1 MPSPQRPCQ
10 AYLLDGQEATIS
22 TDSCVLGGAVIRP
35 PPLSAQG
42 HVQPEGLARPATR
55 QPFLCVLLDDLSL
68 KAAKGG
74 IPTGKSK
81 EKEGRRGQVP
91 PKGPSNSAPLH
102 PPRQG
107 RHQTPEEPCPLVGPQ
122 DLPLRQWT
130 YMPVPVVTES
140 FLGEEFWETTP
151 AAADSGP
158 VAAP

>member
-55 QPFLCVLLDDLSL
+55 QPFLCVLLDLSL

-74 IPTGKSK
+74 IPTGKSE

-91 PKGPSNSAPLH
+91 PKWPSNSAPLH

-107 RHQTPEEPCPLVGPQ
+107 RHQAPKEPCPLVGPQ
-122 DLPLRQWT
+122 DLPLPQWT
-130 YMPVPVVTES
+130 YMPVPVVTQS